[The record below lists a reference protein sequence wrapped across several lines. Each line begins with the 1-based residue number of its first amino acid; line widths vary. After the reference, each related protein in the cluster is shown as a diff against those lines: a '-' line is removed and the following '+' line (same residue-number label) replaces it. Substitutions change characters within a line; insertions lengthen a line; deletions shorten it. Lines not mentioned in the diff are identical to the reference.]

1 MNMAKHKNQ
10 QSLGEALKEFIATN
24 KLQSGIDEV
33 NVKEAWERVLG
44 NGVNHYTKSV
54 TLRNSVLYVSLSS
67 SVLREELSLGTSR
80 IIEMLNEDLG
90 REVIQKLVLR

>member
-1 MNMAKHKNQ
+1 MAKHKNQ
-10 QSLGEALKEFIATN
+10 QSLGEALKEFITTN
-24 KLQSGIDEV
+24 KLQGGIDEV
-33 NVKEAWERVLG
+33 NVREAWERVLG

-54 TLRNSVLYVSLSS
+54 SLRNAVLYVSLSS

>member
-1 MNMAKHKNQ
+1 MAKHKNQ
-10 QSLGEALKEFIATN
+10 QSLGEALQEFISSN
-24 KLQSGIDEV
+24 KLQSGIDQV

-54 TLRNSVLYVSLSS
+54 TLRNDILYVNLSS

-80 IIEMLNEDLG
+80 IIAMLNEDLG
-90 REVIQKLVLR
+90 REVIQKLILR

>member
-1 MNMAKHKNQ
+1 MGKHKNQ
-10 QSLGEALKEFIATN
+10 QSLEEALQEFISKN

-33 NVKEAWERVLG
+33 NVREAWDRVLG
-44 NGVNHYTKSV
+44 NGVKQYTQAV
-54 TLRNSVLYVSLSS
+54 TLRRHVLYVNLSS
-67 SVLREELSLGTSR
+67 SVLREELSLGNSK

>member
-1 MNMAKHKNQ
+1 ME
-10 QSLGEALKEFIATN
+10 EALQEFISTN

-33 NVKEAWERVLG
+33 NVRDAWERVLG
-44 NGVNHYTKSV
+44 NGVKQYTQAV
-54 TLRNSVLYVSLSS
+54 TLRKNVLYVNLTS

-90 REVIQKLVLR
+90 REVIRKLMLR

>member
-1 MNMAKHKNQ
+1 MAKHKNQ
-10 QSLGEALKEFIATN
+10 QSLGEALNEFISVN
-24 KLQSGIDEV
+24 NLQSGIDAV
-33 NVKEAWERVLG
+33 NVREAWERVLG

-54 TLRNSVLYVSLSS
+54 TLRNAVLYVSLSS